1 MSLLRATILACA
13 AWLFAGCAQ
22 LPSHPIEAKDSPAS
36 RSIQPRAPAATESIA
51 EVGEVRD
58 PLPLTL
64 SVDLS
69 ATQDSP
75 APPAVQPTAPA
86 ATETIVDIR
95 EVRDPLPLARTIDLT
110 ASPDDLWVRIRNGFG
125 MPNLHSPLVHDRQI
139 WYASRPGMIKRIL
152 ERSRLYLYH
161 IVEELEKHGM
171 PTEIA
176 LLPMVESAFNPMA
189 YSRARASGLWQ
200 FIPSTGKNYKLEQNW
215 WYDER
220 RDILAST
227 TAALEYLRF
236 LYDMHGDWHLALA
249 SYNWGEN
256 AVARAIEKNTARRL
270 PTDYLSL
277 TMPTET
283 RYYVPKLQALK
294 NILANP
300 HAFGID
306 LEPIPNQPYFVS
318 VPKTGDI
325 DIKLAARLAQ
335 MPVEELIALNPA
347 HNRPVIPAG
356 QAPALVLPADRVEIF
371 QANLENHDKPLSSW
385 QTYTLK
391 RGDKLDRIAAQNG
404 ITLARLKLVNGIGA
418 RTRIS
423 PGQQILVPVKGSK
436 AAVEPLPAVFK
447 APPGAEPR
455 TRTIVHTVKKGDTLA
470 SIAKQYRVST
480 DDLRRW
486 NQIGRLGAGHKLT
499 VQVSAPAPARAN
511 APKRALKGKKPNGRA
526 VAKSKVA
533 PRAKQAKKP

>member
-1 MSLLRATILACA
+1 LRATILACA
-13 AWLFAGCAQ
+13 TAWLLAGCA
-22 LPSHPIEAKDSPAS
+22 LVPSPPIEAKDAS
-36 RSIQPRAPAATESIA
+36 APRTMEPRKPAAIEPIA
-51 EVGEVRD
+51 E
-58 PLPLTL
+58 
-64 SVDLS
+64 
-69 ATQDSP
+69 AH
-75 APPAVQPTAPA
+75 
-86 ATETIVDIR
+86 
-95 EVRDPLPLARTIDLT
+95 EVRDPLPLALSVDLTREQISPAPRARQPTAPAVTETIVDVREVRDPLPRVRTIDLT
-110 ASPDDLWVRIRNGFG
+110 ASPDDLWERIRNGFG
-125 MPNLHSPLVHDRQI
+125 MPNLDSPLVHDRQI
-139 WYASRPGMIKRIL
+139 WYASRPSMIKRIL

-161 IVEELEKHGM
+161 IVEELEKRGM

-200 FIPSTGKNYKLEQNW
+200 FIPSTGKNYNLEQNW
-215 WYDER
+215 WYDKR

-227 TAALEYLRF
+227 TAALEYLQF

-256 AVARAIEKNTARRL
+256 AVARAIEKNATRQL

-294 NILANP
+294 NILAKP

-318 VPKTGDI
+318 VPMTGTI
-325 DIKLAARLAQ
+325 DIKLAARLAE

-356 QAPALVLPADRVEIF
+356 QSPALVLPADRVEIF
-371 QANLENHDKPLSSW
+371 RVNLENHDKPLSSW

-391 RGDKLDRIAAQNG
+391 AGDKLDRIAAKNG

-418 RTRIS
+418 RARIG
-423 PGQQILVPVKGSK
+423 PGQQILVPVQGSK

-447 APPGAEPR
+447 FPPGVEPR
-455 TRTIVHTVKKGDTLA
+455 TRTIVYTVKKGDTLP
-470 SIAKQYRVST
+470 SIAKQHRVST

-486 NQIGRLGAGHKLT
+486 NKIGRLAAGHKLT
-499 VQVSAPAPARAN
+499 IEVSAPAPVRAN
-511 APKRALKGKKPNGRA
+511 APKRAVKNKKPNPVGK
-526 VAKSKVA
+526 AKVS
-533 PRAKQAKKP
+533 PRPKPVKKP